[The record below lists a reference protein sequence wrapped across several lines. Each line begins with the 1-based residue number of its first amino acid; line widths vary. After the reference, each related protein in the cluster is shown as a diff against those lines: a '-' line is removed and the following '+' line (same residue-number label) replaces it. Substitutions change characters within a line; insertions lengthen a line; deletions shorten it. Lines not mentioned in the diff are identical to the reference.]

1 LSIGESVGDLDG
13 VYQFRNVLE
22 NGEFK
27 LYTSI
32 FSCKSEND
40 WLQNRIRV
48 KYKIKRLHI
57 LEKEYNK
64 TPLEENCFVKF
75 PEEDTEIKMKTLFK
89 RNAKIR
95 KYNAE
100 LKTGHEF
107 KSNDRTRESKYFY
120 LFFASRYLLKISKKG
135 HSLRFSLFSSY
146 FVEKKILRC
155 LVCFIFPKNF

>member
-100 LKTGHEF
+100 LKTGYEF

-120 LFFASRYLLKISKKG
+120 LFFASRYL
-135 HSLRFSLFSSY
+135 
-146 FVEKKILRC
+146 E
-155 LVCFIFPKNF
+155 